1 VSHFTAVNTHL
12 CNSINAEFWLDLQA
26 NQCEWLRDSI
36 QPKHRELYMS
46 LRKSVLAAAAVVSLV
61 AVPTVAAAQTAAASK
76 LSVRAA
82 PATQKAVRSTAARG
96 ERSEMGGSIVIALLA
111 AAAAIAAIVV
121 AADGS
126 NAPSSP

>member
-1 VSHFTAVNTHL
+1 
-12 CNSINAEFWLDLQA
+12 
-26 NQCEWLRDSI
+26 
-36 QPKHRELYMS
+36 MS
-46 LRKSVLAAAAVVSLV
+46 LRKSALAAVAVLSLV

-82 PATQKAVRSTAARG
+82 PATQKALRATATRG
-96 ERSEMGGSIVIALLA
+96 QRSELGGSVLIAILA
-111 AAAAIAAIVV
+111 AAALVAGIVV